1 MRKSIITS
9 LLFISLATSHAIA
22 ECSKKEL
29 VQFIELGFSKEE
41 IKQIC
46 KDDSITFSKFED
58 KESDSREFDDEATDT
73 ETSNIEDEKEDESDS
88 TVVETPKS
96 AFQQVRSSTRNT
108 RNQIILE
115 IGGMNGEYTLT
126 SNDDILREY
135 SGALDHQL
143 SGGIFLIS
151 YQYKFES
158 NLIFGVGYQAFNLEG
173 ESDSVKR
180 SFSYGGVFFTDYGV
194 KIKTDEFQ
202 GNGLVGIIGYEF
214 NISDSLEIT
223 PQLRIGVSNEITVTQ
238 TAYTSGNFIGANTS
252 TRSTDS
258 DTITPIGL
266 SIPIVYRFGSFG
278 LGLSLYSLAAGVE
291 DEINSSKAEITT
303 TAGGQIFLG
312 NKF

>member
-214 NISDSLEIT
+214 IT
-223 PQLRIGVSNEITVTQ
+223 PAIKTTKPSHSQLWDG
-238 TAYTSGNFIGANTS
+238 
-252 TRSTDS
+252 
-258 DTITPIGL
+258 
-266 SIPIVYRFGSFG
+266 
-278 LGLSLYSLAAGVE
+278 
-291 DEINSSKAEITT
+291 
-303 TAGGQIFLG
+303 
-312 NKF
+312 